1 MSTLAFKLLTWLDSY
16 DTSIPCYDVCSGD
29 TYVSIHYAFN
39 WLTCTQYDIC
49 RKQISPKLLWRKYMV
64 LMMSRW
70 RRHSQ
75 CWRGYMGSTGERGA
89 EQWRGQ
95 YCFSTDWRCVTLNCF
110 TVCSSAV
117 WLPEKYAAMALWNRI
132 SCWCI
137 TFSCISNRHTTLSLK
152 PHLNIRHFIYT
163 HCTHTHKTHIQ

>member
-1 MSTLAFKLLTWLDSY
+1 
-16 DTSIPCYDVCSGD
+16 
-29 TYVSIHYAFN
+29 
-39 WLTCTQYDIC
+39 
-49 RKQISPKLLWRKYMV
+49 
-64 LMMSRW
+64 
-70 RRHSQ
+70 
-75 CWRGYMGSTGERGA
+75 MGSTGERGA

-163 HCTHTHKTHIQ
+163 HCTHSYIHTCIYTLKYVIITHLWFNGIRNSSTTKSISSRTWIQVVSSSRLAVSHGTLDIQPITGTSQILWW